1 VKNILNYKEEESEEE
16 IKIFCDLVEIFYI
29 AFYSVGITLGMEKFI
44 ASFNDHLK
52 IYQIISKESK
62 RLIDLWKESVD
73 KIYRDMEESVRIN
86 PKV

>member
-1 VKNILNYKEEESEEE
+1 MKNILNFKGKENEEE

-62 RLIDLWKESVD
+62 ILIDLWKESVD
-73 KIYRDMEESVRIN
+73 KIYRDMVKSVRIN